1 MMNNKFKKLCNFLG
15 ITISTG
21 IDRYGNKRVALSA
34 RFLPFNWM
42 IFIAGIILAGGLLFD
57 SWFSLDKTERAAIE
71 TFGKFSYEIETSG
84 GLHAKIPFIQTVH
97 KVPTEVRHRWELG
110 FRTVGKN
117 EYYDVPEESTML
129 TRGEQVGSFEWIF
142 QYTIKRV
149 YSWLYIVKDPG
160 KVLDKVSQGTMRLI
174 VGKTFLD
181 DVLTTQKYEVQ
192 ESNRKLFQQYC
203 QLIGLEVEINEVQ
216 LQDCDLPNDAVKAA
230 YNDVMS
236 AENRRNAQK
245 EKADGYALE
254 VIKAAQGDSAKII
267 KDAMSYQS
275 ERVNRAKGELER
287 FMGLL
292 DEYLKDP
299 VTTENKLWYEAK
311 QEVYSKAA
319 KKTVIENQSILNLK
333 RYE

>member
-1 MMNNKFKKLCNFLG
+1 MNNKLKKLWNFLG
-15 ITISTG
+15 INISQT
-21 IDRYGNKRVALSA
+21 IDRYGNRKTAVYVK
-34 RFLPFNWM
+34 FLPFNWM
-42 IFIAGIILAGGLLFD
+42 IFIAGIIFAGGLLFD

-71 TFGKFSYEIETSG
+71 TFGKFSYEIETPG
-84 GLHAKIPFIQTVH
+84 GLHGKIPFIQTVH

-110 FRTVGKN
+110 FRTRDKN
-117 EYYDVPEESTML
+117 EYIDVPEESTML

-149 YSWLYIVKDPG
+149 YSWLYIVKDPA

-203 QLIGLEVEINEVQ
+203 QLIGLDVEINEVQ
-216 LQDCDLPNDAVKAA
+216 LQDCDLPNKDVKAA

-245 EKADGYALE
+245 EKANGYALE

-267 KDAMSYQS
+267 KEAMSYHS
-275 ERVNRAKGELER
+275 ERVNRAKGEFER
-287 FMGLL
+287 FKGLL
-292 DEYLKDP
+292 SEYQKDP

-311 QEVYSKAA
+311 QEVYSKAS

-333 RYE
+333 KYE

>member
-1 MMNNKFKKLCNFLG
+1 MNSKFKKLCNFLG
-15 ITISTG
+15 INISTVIG
-21 IDRYGNKRVALSA
+21 RYGNKQTAFSLK
-34 RFLPFNWM
+34 FLPFNWM
-42 IFIAGIILAGGLLFD
+42 IFIAGTVLAGGLIFD

-71 TFGKFSYEIETSG
+71 TFGKFSYEIETPG
-84 GLHAKIPFIQTVH
+84 GLHGKIPFIQTVR

-110 FRTVGKN
+110 FRTRGEN
-117 EYYDVPEESTML
+117 EYIDVPEESTML

-149 YSWLYIVKDPG
+149 YSWLYVVKDPG

-181 DVLTTQKYEVQ
+181 DVLTTQKFEVQ
-192 ESNRKLFQQYC
+192 DSNRILFQQYC
-203 QLIGLEVEINEVQ
+203 RLIGLDVEINEVQ
-216 LQDCDLPNDAVKAA
+216 LQDCDLPNNDVKAA

-236 AENRRNAQK
+236 AENRKNAQK

-254 VIKAAQGDSAKII
+254 VIKTAQGDSAKII
-267 KDAMSYQS
+267 KEAMSYHS
-275 ERVNRAKGELER
+275 ERVNRAKGEYER
-287 FMGLL
+287 FMGLFI
-292 DEYLKDP
+292 EYQKDP
-299 VTTENKLWYEAK
+299 VTTEKKLWYEAK

-333 RYE
+333 KYE

>member
-1 MMNNKFKKLCNFLG
+1 MVSIK
-15 ITISTG
+15 
-21 IDRYGNKRVALSA
+21 
-34 RFLPFNWM
+34 FLPFNWM
-42 IFIAGIILAGGLLFD
+42 IFIAGIVLAGGLIFD
-57 SWFSLDKTERAAIE
+57 SWFSLEKTERAAVE
-71 TFGKFSYEIETSG
+71 TFGKFSYEIETPG
-84 GLHAKIPFIQTVH
+84 GLHTKIPFIQTVR

-110 FRTVGKN
+110 FRTRDKG
-117 EYYDVPEESTML
+117 YIDVPEESTML

-149 YSWLYIVKDPG
+149 YPWLYIVKDPG
-160 KVLDKVSQGTMRLI
+160 RVLDKVSQGTMRLI

-192 ESNRKLFQQYC
+192 ENNRKLFQQYC
-203 QLIGLEVEINEVQ
+203 NLIGLDVEINEVQ

-254 VIKAAQGDSAKII
+254 VIKAAQGDSAQII
-267 KDAMSYQS
+267 KEAMSYQS

-287 FMGLL
+287 FMGVLE
-292 DEYLKDP
+292 EYRKDP

-311 QEVYSKAA
+311 QEVYSKAS
-319 KKTVIENQSILNLK
+319 KKTIIENQSILNFK
-333 RYE
+333 KYE